1 MGAFD
6 LHSGAVLSSTHI
18 MSANLSRVD
27 LLLQYALL
35 VAGEED
41 RPFDRELGPIHLL
54 KYVYLGDLAFAR
66 RNGGETYTGVRWR
79 FHHFGPWS
87 PAVHDRI
94 APALQAIGA
103 DVRQFESDYEERAD
117 WFRWS
122 VRRDDYVADV
132 EGKLPATIT
141 LKVRPLIREFGKDTS
156 KLLDYVYR
164 TPPMLGAAPG
174 ENLDFQLAA
183 TAVSRT
189 ERSDTKLRLES
200 VPATKLRRFK
210 EKMAAIQNSAAARLT
225 QRVRLINPV
234 KAPRYD
240 EIYSDG
246 LRWLDELGGE
256 NLEPGDKVVEFS
268 PDVWKSITRKGS
280 DVP

>member
-1 MGAFD
+1 
-6 LHSGAVLSSTHI
+6 

-41 RPFDRELGPIHLL
+41 HPFDRELGPIHLL
-54 KYVYLGDLAFAR
+54 KYVYLGDLAFAH
-66 RNGGETYTGVRWR
+66 RNGGETYTGIHWK

-103 DVRQFESDYEERAD
+103 DVRRFESDYEERAD

-122 VRRDDYVADV
+122 VKPDDCLTDV
-132 EGKLPATIT
+132 EEKLPPTIA
-141 LKVRPLIREFGKDTS
+141 LKVRPLVRQFGKDTA

-164 TPPMLGAAPG
+164 TPPMLVAAPG
-174 ENLDFQLAA
+174 ETLDFHVVT
-183 TAVSRT
+183 TAEVRT

-210 EKMAAIQNSAAARLT
+210 EKMAALQNSAAERAT

-234 KAPRYD
+234 KSPRHD
-240 EIYSDG
+240 EVYSDG
-246 LRWLDELGGE
+246 LRWLDELGGD
-256 NLEPGDKVVEFS
+256 NLEPGDKVAEFS